1 MLDPRVLAA
10 FSDEMQKIAFMTPGQ
25 SALLGTGLASGTI
38 LGAKGK
44 DILQDAREG
53 KVMRRSREE
62 EQKAM
67 LKSFKNPGGEHQ

>member
-25 SALLGTGLASGTI
+25 SALLGTGLVGGTI

-44 DILQDAREG
+44 DTFQDAREG

-62 EQKAM
+62 QQKAM
-67 LKSFKNPGGEHQ
+67 LQSFKNRGGEQE